1 MLLLSSVDEYLKRES
16 RVVGEIV
23 KWREYI
29 YTSWI
34 TVHKIATQMCVKQFR
49 DQSILSYCTV
59 DAEGHPSLMCVNLLL
74 RITGLLAIAN

>member
-49 DQSILSYCTV
+49 PEHTIILHCGCRRTSKFDVCQLTASHYW
-59 DAEGHPSLMCVNLLL
+59 
-74 RITGLLAIAN
+74 IAGYS